1 MKKLIYL
8 FLALLI
14 LACSNDDSSSNDS
27 TAPIITLNGQA
38 IATVNLNSTYT
49 DAGATATDNVDGDLT
64 SSIVT
69 TGVVNTSIEGN
80 YIITYTVSDTSGN
93 TTTATRQVIVED
105 DGNPVYL
112 AENGVTI
119 KAKEWALVGD
129 SGVVNGIGYTI
140 VDTQTL
146 ENMISNGED
155 VTRVCTSR
163 VLDMSYM
170 FQGAESFNQD
180 ISTWDTSNV
189 TNMTAMFNNSPFD
202 RDISTWDTSNV
213 TNMNGM
219 FLGAT
224 DFNQDLSSWSVDN
237 VTSCD
242 DFNTGTTIWTLPHQP
257 IFSNCGLTFAIG
269 QSYQGGKI
277 AYIDST
283 GQHGLIVATANEY
296 LQWYNG
302 DYIVT
307 GATGVA
313 IGTGLTNTNTI
324 IAAQGSGSYAAQLC
338 TDYSVLGVGGVLYDD
353 WYLRSIDELFQLWL
367 NKAAIGG
374 FTNNYY
380 WSSTEYDNGDALIFS
395 FEYGYQNS
403 NQKNSYW
410 YVRAVRAF

>member
-189 TNMTAMFNNSPFD
+189 TNM
-202 RDISTWDTSNV
+202 
-213 TNMNGM
+213 NGM

-283 GQHGLIVATANEY
+283 GQHGLIVATADDI

-353 WYLRSIDELFQLWL
+353 WYLPSIDELFQLWL
-367 NKAAIGG
+367 NRAAIGG

-380 WSSTEYDNGDALIFS
+380 WSSTEYDNGNALRLS
-395 FEYGYQNS
+395 FEYGIQNS

>member
-1 MKKLIYL
+1 M
-8 FLALLI
+8 
-14 LACSNDDSSSNDS
+14 
-27 TAPIITLNGQA
+27 NGQA
-38 IATVNLNSTYT
+38 IATINLNSTYT
-49 DAGATATDNVDGDLT
+49 DAGATATDEVDGDLT

-69 TGVVNTSIEGN
+69 TGAVNTSIEGN

-189 TNMTAMFNNSPFD
+189 TNM
-202 RDISTWDTSNV
+202 
-213 TNMNGM
+213 NGM

-283 GQHGLIVATANEY
+283 GQHGLIVATADDI

-353 WYLRSIDELFQLWL
+353 WYLPSIDELFQLWL
-367 NKAAIGG
+367 NRAAIGG

-380 WSSTEYDNGDALIFS
+380 WSSTEYDNGNALIFS

-403 NQKNSYW
+403 NQKNNYW

>member
-155 VTRVCTSR
+155 VTRDCTSR

-170 FQGAESFNQD
+170 FQGAESFNQ
-180 ISTWDTSNV
+180 
-189 TNMTAMFNNSPFD
+189 
-202 RDISTWDTSNV
+202 DISTWDTSNV

-283 GQHGLIVATANEY
+283 GQHGLIVATADDI

-353 WYLRSIDELFQLWL
+353 WYLPSIDELSQLYL

-380 WSSTEYDNGDALIFS
+380 WSSTEYDNGNALRLS
-395 FEYGYQNS
+395 FDYGIHNS